1 MKKENSTN
9 LQKYLEMEMKET
21 ELVQVIRQLKDY
33 VILDKK
39 DYEKLVQNSKSVE
52 NEGALEARN
61 AQIKLLEKQLAHQE
75 DWTNYWKNKY
85 NTCLDEL
92 KKETDKWWKF

>member
-21 ELVQVIRQLKDY
+21 ELVQVIRQLKDS

-52 NEGALEARN
+52 NEGALEARD

-75 DWTNYWKNKY
+75 DWTNYWKDKY

-92 KKETDKWWKF
+92 KKETDKWWRF